1 MIKKNIITNNYIQD
15 KYLSKKLKKKL
26 SSDYNKIF
34 KNIKKDINNK
44 DNIFNILNNN
54 YKFNFSLKDLKYF
67 LKFKTII
74 IIGMGGSILGS
85 NAIFEF
91 LNSKIKKNIHFLD
104 DIDPEKVKILK
115 NKYNFQNIL
124 FIIISKSGNTLE
136 TLSNLF
142 SLEVLKIKE
151 KKKNII
157 IISERN
163 NNTLYNLSKNLNFF
177 FIEHKNHIGGRYS
190 VLSEVGII
198 PAYLMGIDIKKLRS
212 NITKYIYI
220 EKFS

>member
-1 MIKKNIITNNYIQD
+1 MIKKNIINNNYN
-15 KYLSKKLKKKL
+15 KYNYLSKKLKKKL

-142 SLEVLKIKE
+142 SFRSLK
-151 KKKNII
+151 
-157 IISERN
+157 
-163 NNTLYNLSKNLNFF
+163 
-177 FIEHKNHIGGRYS
+177 
-190 VLSEVGII
+190 
-198 PAYLMGIDIKKLRS
+198 D
-212 NITKYIYI
+212 
-220 EKFS
+220 